1 MIVPTFTMNPTKRIG
16 LILTVIFL
24 IPALFFSVYEISS
37 LNKDEEMIEEIYQ
50 QQLETI
56 LFSVN
61 QYSDDALN
69 SWISKTQAYFGVE
82 NDSVRAASLQ
92 NLMLLNSPIHSI
104 FVWDSLDTKSVLR
117 LYTLDTMSQKTMKV
131 WLEKKLVNNPLEIQ
145 QLIKYKKSGFQ
156 KATTIQSLDSAFTDR
171 QVVIFISD
179 YATSSFRVA
188 GFILHPENFIEDFVG
203 PRLQSVAKDQ
213 FILSVYRKSS
223 QSLVYS
229 TLSGD
234 STTMTSLSKDIWIF
248 PDYALGIR
256 TAGPSLEKLVRQR
269 TLNNLYMLIG
279 LDIVLIIAVALA
291 FRSIKRE
298 VQLAQNK
305 SDFVSNVSHEIRT
318 PLALISMFAETL
330 LLDRVKSEEKK
341 HEYYTIITKETQRL
355 SGIVNKILNFSQT
368 EAGKKNLHIVPL
380 DLSAQLEEVLNTYD
394 FHLKNKGFVYTRELS
409 HGIMVLAD
417 QEALTEMMINLIDN
431 AIKYSP
437 DQKELNIRTGVH
449 QTMGWVAIED
459 HGIGIG
465 KSDQKH
471 IFDKFYRVSSGDL
484 AKSPGTGLGLALVK
498 QLVEKQQGKIS
509 VKSEQGRGTTFTIYF
524 PLAT

>member
-1 MIVPTFTMNPTKRIG
+1 
-16 LILTVIFL
+16 
-24 IPALFFSVYEISS
+24 
-37 LNKDEEMIEEIYQ
+37 MIEKIYQ
-50 QQLETI
+50 QQLESI

-69 SWISKTQAYFGVE
+69 SWMSKTHAYFGVE
-82 NDSVRAASLQ
+82 DDSVRAASLQ
-92 NLMLLNSPIHSI
+92 NLMLLNSPIRSI
-104 FVWDSLDTKSVLR
+104 FVEDSLNKKPVIR
-117 LYTLDTMSQKTMKV
+117 LYTLDTMVQKTMKE
-131 WLEKKLVNNPLEIQ
+131 WLEKKLVINPSEIQ

-156 KATTIQSLDSAFTDR
+156 KATTIQSLDSTFTDR

-188 GFILHPENFIEDFVG
+188 GFILQPENFIEDFLG
-203 PRLQSVAKDQ
+203 PRLQAVAKDQ
-213 FILSVYRKSS
+213 FILSVYRKST

-234 STTMTSLSKDIWIF
+234 STTSASMTKNLWIF

-256 TAGPSLEKLVRQR
+256 TTGPSLKKLVRQR
-269 TLNNLYMLIG
+269 TLNNLYMLTG
-279 LDIVLIIAVALA
+279 LDIILIIAVVLA
-291 FRSIKRE
+291 YRSIKRE

-341 HEYYTIITKETQRL
+341 REYYMIITKETQRL

-368 EAGKKNLHIVPL
+368 EAGKKNLHIEPQ
-380 DLSAQLEEVLNTYD
+380 DLSAQVEEVLNTYD
-394 FHLKNKGFVYTRELS
+394 FHLKNKGFDYTRELS
-409 HGIMVLAD
+409 HGIIVQAD
-417 QEALTEMMINLIDN
+417 QEAFTEIMINLIDN

-437 DQKELNIRTGVH
+437 EHKELNIRTGVE
-449 QTMGWVAIED
+449 QGMGWVAIED
-459 HGIGIG
+459 HGAGIS

-509 VKSEQGRGTTFTIYF
+509 VKSEQGKGTTFTIYF
-524 PLAT
+524 PLAN

>member
-1 MIVPTFTMNPTKRIG
+1 MNPTKRIG

-37 LNKDEEMIEEIYQ
+37 LNKDEKMIEEIYR
-50 QQLETI
+50 QQLEAI

-82 NDSVRAASLQ
+82 NDSVRSASLQ
-92 NLMLLNSPIHSI
+92 NLMLLNSPIQSI
-104 FVWDSLDTKSVLR
+104 FIVDSLEKKSDVR
-117 LYTLDTMSQKTMKV
+117 LYTLDTATQHPLEQR
-131 WLEKKLVNNPLEIQ
+131 LEKTLAGSQAEVQ
-145 QLIKYKKSGFQ
+145 QLVKYKRSGFQ
-156 KATTIQSLDSAFTDR
+156 KATTIQSIDNTFTNS

-179 YATSSFRVA
+179 DASSAYRVA
-188 GFILHPENFIEDFVG
+188 GFILQPENFIDDFVG
-203 PRLQSVAKDQ
+203 PRLQSIAKDQ
-213 FILSVYRKSS
+213 FILSVYRKSTR
-223 QSLVYS
+223 SLVYS

-234 STTMTSLSKDIWIF
+234 SSTLTTLTKDIWIF

-256 TAGPSLEKLVRQR
+256 TTGPSLEKLVRQR
-269 TLNNLYMLIG
+269 TLNNLYLLIA
-279 LDIVLIIAVALA
+279 LDIVLIIAVVLA
-291 FRSIKRE
+291 YRSIKRE

-330 LLDRVKSEEKK
+330 LMDRVKSEEKK

-368 EAGKKNLHIVPL
+368 EAGKKNLHIAPL
-380 DLSAQLEEVLNTYD
+380 DLSAQVEEVLNTYD
-394 FHLKNKGFVYTRELS
+394 FHLKNKGFVYTRELPG
-409 HGIMVLAD
+409 GILVQAD
-417 QEALTEMMINLIDN
+417 KEALTETMINLIDN

-437 DQKELNIRTGVH
+437 DHKELNINTGIDKA
-449 QTMGWVAIED
+449 MGWVAIQD
-459 HGIGIG
+459 QGIGIS

-484 AKSPGTGLGLALVK
+484 AKSPGTGLGLSLVK

>member
-1 MIVPTFTMNPTKRIG
+1 
-16 LILTVIFL
+16 
-24 IPALFFSVYEISS
+24 
-37 LNKDEEMIEEIYQ
+37 MIEEIYR
-50 QQLETI
+50 QQLEAI

-69 SWISKTQAYFGVE
+69 SWISKTQAYFGIK
-82 NDSVRAASLQ
+82 NDSARSASLQ
-92 NLMLLNSPIHSI
+92 NLMLLNSPIQSI
-104 FVWDSLDTKSVLR
+104 FIVDSLEKKSDVR
-117 LYTLDTMSQKTMKV
+117 LYTLDTAAQQSQAQS
-131 WLEKKLVNNPLEIQ
+131 LEKTLAGSQAEVQ
-145 QLIKYKKSGFQ
+145 QLVKYKRSGFQ
-156 KATTIQSLDSAFTDR
+156 KATTIQSNDNTFTNI

-179 YATSSFRVA
+179 DASSAFQVA
-188 GFILHPENFIEDFVG
+188 GFILQPEKFIDDFVG

-213 FILSVYRKSS
+213 FILSVYRKSTR
-223 QSLVYS
+223 SLVYS

-234 STTMTSLSKDIWIF
+234 STTLTTLTKDIWIF

-256 TAGPSLEKLVRQR
+256 TTGPSLEKLVRQR
-269 TLNNLYMLIG
+269 TLNNLYLLIA
-279 LDIVLIIAVALA
+279 LDIVLIIAVVLA
-291 FRSIKRE
+291 YRSIKRE

-330 LLDRVKSEEKK
+330 LMDRVKSEEKK

-368 EAGKKNLHIVPL
+368 EAGKKNLHIAPL
-380 DLSAQLEEVLNTYD
+380 DLSAQVEEVLNTYD
-394 FHLKNKGFVYTRELS
+394 FHLKNKGFVYTRELPG
-409 HGIMVLAD
+409 GIMVQAD
-417 QEALTEMMINLIDN
+417 KEALTETMINLIDN

-437 DQKELNIRTGVH
+437 DHKELNISTGMDKA
-449 QTMGWVAIED
+449 MGWVSIQD
-459 HGIGIG
+459 HGMGIS

-484 AKSPGTGLGLALVK
+484 AKSPGTGLGLSLVK
-498 QLVEKQQGKIS
+498 QLVEQQQGKIS
-509 VKSEQGRGTTFTIYF
+509 VKSEQGMGTTFTIYF

>member
-1 MIVPTFTMNPTKRIG
+1 
-16 LILTVIFL
+16 
-24 IPALFFSVYEISS
+24 
-37 LNKDEEMIEEIYQ
+37 MIEEIYR
-50 QQLETI
+50 QQLEAI

-82 NDSVRAASLQ
+82 NDSARSGSLQ
-92 NLMLLNSPIHSI
+92 NLMLLNSPIQSI
-104 FVWDSLDTKSVLR
+104 FIVDSLEKKSEVR
-117 LYTLDTMSQKTMKV
+117 LYTLDTAAQQSLVPWFEKILAGSQSEV
-131 WLEKKLVNNPLEIQ
+131 Q
-145 QLIKYKKSGFQ
+145 QLVKYKRSGFQ
-156 KATTIQSLDSAFTDR
+156 KATTIQFKDSTFSNS

-179 YATSSFRVA
+179 YPPSSYRVA
-188 GFILHPENFIEDFVG
+188 GFILQPENFIDDFVG

-234 STTMTSLSKDIWIF
+234 STTLTTLTKDIWIF

-256 TAGPSLEKLVRQR
+256 TTGPSLEKLVRQR
-269 TLNNLYMLIG
+269 TLNNLYLLIA
-279 LDIVLIIAVALA
+279 LDIILIVAVVLAY
-291 FRSIKRE
+291 RSIKRE

-330 LLDRVKSEEKK
+330 LMDRVKSEEKK

-368 EAGKKNLHIVPL
+368 EAGKKNLHIVPV
-380 DLSAQLEEVLNTYD
+380 DLSAQVEEVLNTYD
-394 FHLKNKGFVYTRELS
+394 FHLKNKGFVYTRQLAS
-409 HGIMVLAD
+409 GILVQAD
-417 QEALTEMMINLIDN
+417 KEALTETMINLIDN

-437 DQKELNIRTGVH
+437 DHKELNISTGMDKA
-449 QTMGWVAIED
+449 MGWVAIQD
-459 HGIGIG
+459 HGMGIS

-484 AKSPGTGLGLALVK
+484 AKSPGTGLGLSLVK

-524 PLAT
+524 PLTT